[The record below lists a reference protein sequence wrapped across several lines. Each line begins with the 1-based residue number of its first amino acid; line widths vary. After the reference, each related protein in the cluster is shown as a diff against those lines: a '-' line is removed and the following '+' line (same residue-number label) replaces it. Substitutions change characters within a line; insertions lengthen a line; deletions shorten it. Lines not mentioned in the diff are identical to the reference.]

1 MLHTVHDK
9 EEADFVIEMNNLN
22 EGSEM
27 SIESTTIKKTYS
39 VSDEEESNGS
49 NTNQKV
55 DNFKE

>member
-9 EEADFVIEMNNLN
+9 EEGDFVIEMNNLN

-39 VSDEEESNGS
+39 VNDEEESNGT

-55 DNFKE
+55 DNLKE